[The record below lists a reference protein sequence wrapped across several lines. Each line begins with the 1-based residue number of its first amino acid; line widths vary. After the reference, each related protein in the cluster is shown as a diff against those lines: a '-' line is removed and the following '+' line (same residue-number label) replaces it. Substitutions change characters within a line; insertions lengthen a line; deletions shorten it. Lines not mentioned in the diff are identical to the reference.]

1 MRAISPSPPVFA
13 PIQAANQQP
22 YTPKPVAEKIQVQ
35 PVKAELEKTSGVWE
49 NKSFSLWDVLDVINP
64 LQHIPVIS
72 TIYRKITGDE
82 MGYAA
87 RIAGDTLYSGLFG
100 SLISG
105 LVSAVANV
113 FVDSTTGKDIGEHMM
128 ASITPTSEKS
138 VGAATTAPPQATI
151 QSVTPPMTQAGVN
164 KTDVTQPTTIQS
176 IITQSITTQPITI
189 QQQAATQYAG
199 SIPSPSPAVM
209 QQLTLPP
216 IDPTRLQAG
225 IDQYKW
231 QIMADEIKTRSS
243 RWV

>member
-1 MRAISPSPPVFA
+1 MRAILPSPPIFA
-13 PIQAANQQP
+13 PIQAAKKQP
-22 YTPKPVAEKIQVQ
+22 YAPKPVAEKTPVQ
-35 PVKAELEKTSGVWE
+35 PVKAEPEKTSGVWE
-49 NKSFSLWDVLDVINP
+49 NKSFSFWDILDVINP

-128 ASITPTSEKS
+128 ASITPTAEKS
-138 VGAATTAPPQATI
+138 VGAASSAAAPASL
-151 QSVTPPMTQAGVN
+151 QSVASPMTQAVSN
-164 KTDVTQPTTIQS
+164 
-176 IITQSITTQPITI
+176 
-189 QQQAATQYAG
+189 QQQPATQYAD
-199 SIPSPSPAVM
+199 SIPSPSTAVM
-209 QQLTLPP
+209 QPLTLPP

>member
-1 MRAISPSPPVFA
+1 MRAISPSPPIFA
-13 PIQAANQQP
+13 PIQAAKKQP
-22 YTPKPVAEKIQVQ
+22 YAPKPVAEKIPVQ
-35 PVKAELEKTSGVWE
+35 PVKAEPEKTSGVWE
-49 NKSFSLWDVLDVINP
+49 NKSFSFWDILDVINP

-128 ASITPTSEKS
+128 ASITPTQEQSPS
-138 VGAATTAPPQATI
+138 TATTAPPQATT
-151 QSVTPPMTQAGVN
+151 QNVAPPV
-164 KTDVTQPTTIQS
+164 VQPISNQPD
-176 IITQSITTQPITI
+176 INQPPITQQQP
-189 QQQAATQYAG
+189 ATQYAG
-199 SIPSPSPAVM
+199 SIPSPGTAVM

-216 IDPTRLQAG
+216 IDPSRLQAG

-231 QIMADEIKTRSS
+231 QIMADETKTRSS